1 MNGKGDKDRT
11 DDYRAYWENPI
22 WEKIKEKQKERRES
36 HLERLTKSEDS
47 LTKASGVQ
55 SGE

>member
-1 MNGKGDKDRT
+1 MNGKGDSDRT

-36 HLERLTKSEDS
+36 HLERLTEESEA
-47 LTKASGVQ
+47 K
-55 SGE
+55 